1 LFFESYHENSFF
13 ATIEGGRKKWEPIW
27 GKFHISN
34 RLGEMSEVAGA
45 AAFLCSKD
53 ALFVNG
59 KFQSI
64 FFLLKFEIM
73 KS

>member
-1 LFFESYHENSFF
+1 MYALLPTPKYTVKCFAIFFV
-13 ATIEGGRKKWEPIW
+13 GGRKIWEPIW

-34 RLGEMSEVAGA
+34 RLGEMAEVAGA

-59 KFQSI
+59 N
-64 FFLLKFEIM
+64 LKNTSF
-73 KS
+73 